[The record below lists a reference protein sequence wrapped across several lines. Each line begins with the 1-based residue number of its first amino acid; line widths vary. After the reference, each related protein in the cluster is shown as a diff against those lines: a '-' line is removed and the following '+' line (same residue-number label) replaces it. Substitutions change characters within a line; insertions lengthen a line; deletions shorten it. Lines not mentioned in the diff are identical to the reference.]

1 MPGCYVHGATT
12 LSLHRRAYHLLNPE
26 TGTAMYPVSSSNNPN
41 SMPSLVLVHYLDTEI
56 ASQHSANMMR
66 KTSIDPAIPKSIHN
80 PTTFNNNP
88 FSQNSLAASQNAS
101 HISNISNHNTTFSTH
116 NLSQIP
122 TSPLTNLSIGSQ
134 SAYSTDF
141 MNHGTSAQTSEPL
154 SSSMMGLETLDFL
167 WDVIFNEG
175 EDKLEQTL
183 ANSNLPVD
191 PAIIKEMMEAQ
202 DGGQIQS
209 ENDLKTYLNQA
220 AKEMFQNTN
229 DANDSIL
236 EMVEIV
242 DITPNKAIADTET
255 KIVISCKDPISNQG
269 TDNQGTFVW
278 QTLAA
283 FVAVNL
289 DDETRCP
296 KASIVDLF
304 ATEMLN
310 PYTCRIKV
318 PSISLEQKRHI
329 IIVSVFLES
338 TTDPLCQGVA
348 ASIGLVLEQSWN
360 EQMKNNSAKRNDL
373 KPKSYLHLSTASH
386 TIVKDRP
393 FIRFLT
399 QMSQEQFYCMQPNSK
414 TSEYRNDCINE
425 TEGSHEKDSELPAPP
440 PHMAMVATA
449 LSDFPNPPLKAVL
462 PPTTTLSFTGPN
474 DKLEIKPLSEIT
486 DEPETKRI
494 IQASMEATVDDN
506 ESNNKKRPNSSI
518 EIGPVSENDVP
529 VFASAWAN
537 KPSSMPRIDTKA
549 EEVDRHCKIRLVE
562 RLNDVISEAEP
573 NGAGE

>member
-1 MPGCYVHGATT
+1 
-12 LSLHRRAYHLLNPE
+12 
-26 TGTAMYPVSSSNNPN
+26 
-41 SMPSLVLVHYLDTEI
+41 MPSLVLVHYLDTEI

-66 KTSIDPAIPKSIHN
+66 KTSIDPIAQKSIN
-80 PTTFNNNP
+80 NSTFNNNP
-88 FSQNSLAASQNAS
+88 FSQNGFASSQNA
-101 HISNISNHNTTFSTH
+101 NRISNHTTTYSTH

-134 SAYSTDF
+134 NSYSNGF
-141 MNHGTSAQTSEPL
+141 MDHGTSAQNSEPL
-154 SSSMMGLETLDFL
+154 SSSVMGLETLDFL

-183 ANSNLPVD
+183 AQSNLPVD

-209 ENDLKTYLNQA
+209 ENDLKSYLSQA
-220 AKEMFQNTN
+220 AKEMFQNANGTN
-229 DANDSIL
+229 DESSIV

-242 DITPNKAIADTET
+242 DVTPNKAITDAET
-255 KIVISCKDPISNQG
+255 KIVISCKDPISKQG
-269 TDNQGTFVW
+269 IDNQGTFVW

-283 FVAVNL
+283 FVAVTL
-289 DDETRCP
+289 DNETNCP

-310 PYTCRIKV
+310 PYTCRIKL
-318 PSISLEQKRHI
+318 PSISLEQRRHI

-338 TTDPLCQGVA
+338 TADPLCQGVA

-360 EQMKNNSAKRNDL
+360 EQIKNNSARRKDSS
-373 KPKSYLHLSTASH
+373 PKSLLYLSTASH

-399 QMSQEQFYCMQPNSK
+399 QMSQEQFYCVQSNSN
-414 TSEYRNDCINE
+414 TSENQVVCINE

-449 LSDFPNPPLKAVL
+449 LSDFPNPPVKAVL

-506 ESNNKKRPNSSI
+506 ELNKKKRPNSSI

-537 KPSSMPRIDTKA
+537 KPSSMPSIDTKA
-549 EEVDRHCKIRLVE
+549 EEVDRHCKIRFVE
-562 RLNDVISEAEP
+562 MLNDVIAEGEP